1 MSAPILTLLNPLM
14 TKKYYDAR
22 SWQDA
27 SIYDSFL
34 KFAQSKPSKTAIRNR
49 YKTYS
54 YADIN
59 ACVIR
64 LADYLHTSG
73 LSAGERVAVWLP
85 SRIETAIALLAC
97 SRNGYICCPS
107 LHRDHTVGEIKDL
120 IIRMQ
125 ASAVIAEDG
134 YGADTHRYS
143 IFQEIEDVAHIKAI
157 IKLDPLTEKNA
168 TEEIFTSL
176 PPAGAR
182 SPHISDADA
191 IVYLAFTSGTTGL
204 PKGVM
209 HSNNTLLANARSMA
223 NDWSINDQSIIYSFS
238 PLSHNLGFGAMI
250 MTLSHGGQFVIHDLK
265 RGKSFVDQMINVGA
279 TFAIGVP
286 THAIDLLNELKQ
298 RNLKSIGQL
307 MGFRISGASVPPV
320 IAAGLLEHGVKP
332 QSGYGM
338 TEAGSHHYTLPNDD
352 PAMIIET
359 SGKACSSYEACIFS
373 SDDMNKKLPAGE
385 VGQIGGRGA
394 SLMLGYFADQTATQN
409 SFNRDGWF
417 MTGDLGWMDD
427 KGYIRITGRKKDV
440 IIRGGH
446 NIYPAKIESLVMRH
460 TSIAHAAAVPIADD
474 RLGEKVCL
482 VVTTKTSDT
491 LNPDDMLRHLDEVG
505 LSKFDMPEF
514 YLQIDKLP
522 LTPSGKILKRVIVD
536 DIRDGK
542 INPVPVRFKAS

>member
-1 MSAPILTLLNPLM
+1 
-14 TKKYYDAR
+14 
-22 SWQDA
+22 
-27 SIYDSFL
+27 
-34 KFAQSKPSKTAIRNR
+34 
-49 YKTYS
+49 
-54 YADIN
+54 
-59 ACVIR
+59 
-64 LADYLHTSG
+64 
-73 LSAGERVAVWLP
+73 
-85 SRIETAIALLAC
+85 
-97 SRNGYICCPS
+97 
-107 LHRDHTVGEIKDL
+107 
-120 IIRMQ
+120 
-125 ASAVIAEDG
+125 
-134 YGADTHRYS
+134 
-143 IFQEIEDVAHIKAI
+143 
-157 IKLDPLTEKNA
+157 
-168 TEEIFTSL
+168 
-176 PPAGAR
+176 
-182 SPHISDADA
+182 
-191 IVYLAFTSGTTGL
+191 
-204 PKGVM
+204 
-209 HSNNTLLANARSMA
+209 
-223 NDWSINDQSIIYSFS
+223 
-238 PLSHNLGFGAMI
+238 
-250 MTLSHGGQFVIHDLK
+250 
-265 RGKSFVDQMINVGA
+265 
-279 TFAIGVP
+279 
-286 THAIDLLNELKQ
+286 
-298 RNLKSIGQL
+298 
-307 MGFRISGASVPPV
+307 
-320 IAAGLLEHGVKP
+320 
-332 QSGYGM
+332 
-338 TEAGSHHYTLPNDD
+338 
-352 PAMIIET
+352 MIIET